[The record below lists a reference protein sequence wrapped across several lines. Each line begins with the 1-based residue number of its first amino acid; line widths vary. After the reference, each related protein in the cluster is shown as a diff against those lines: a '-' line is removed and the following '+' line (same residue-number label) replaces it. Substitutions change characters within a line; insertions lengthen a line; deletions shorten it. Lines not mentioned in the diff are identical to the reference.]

1 MRSGIT
7 HHMKSTS
14 KGKRVAVAPTES
26 ASGGA
31 QVPIALHESD
41 PDFLASLG
49 RRVREA
55 REQRGMARKLLSKT
69 ADVSERYL
77 AALEAGEGNASIV
90 LLRRV
95 AAALGVRLAD
105 LLDSGEPVAQQRLIR
120 RFLDSLPPGR
130 LEDVLR
136 RLTAEFGQDE
146 SVRRKRITLVGLRG
160 AGKTT
165 LGMALAKSLRR
176 PFVELDKEI
185 EREAGMS
192 LSEVF
197 LLYGQSGFRRIER
210 RCLERIINSQDE
222 IVLTVG
228 GGIVSEPETYNLL
241 LLNCFTVWI
250 KAAPEEHMARVVA
263 QGDTRPMAGHAEAMD
278 DLRQILSSRES
289 LYGKAD
295 AVVDTSGSTAQE
307 SFEALHGAL
316 TRGPTSG

>member
-1 MRSGIT
+1 
-7 HHMKSTS
+7 MKPTT
-14 KGKRVAVAPTES
+14 KGKRAVSEPGDGGTP
-26 ASGGA
+26 GA

-55 REQRGMARKLLSKT
+55 REQRGMARKVLSKT

-105 LLDSGEPVAQQRLIR
+105 LLDSGEPVAEQRLIR
-120 RFLDSLPPGR
+120 RFLDSLPHGR

-136 RLTAEFGQDE
+136 RLTEEFGQDE
-146 SVRRKRITLVGLRG
+146 AVRRKRITLVGLRG

-165 LGMALAKSLRR
+165 LGMSLAKSLRR

-197 LLYGQSGFRRIER
+197 LLYGQAGYRRIER

-263 QGDTRPMAGHAEAMD
+263 QGDLRPMAGHAEAMD
-278 DLRQILSSRES
+278 DLRKILTSRES

-295 AVVDTSGSTAQE
+295 AVVDTSGRTTEE
-307 SFEALHGAL
+307 SFEALRGSL
-316 TRGPTSG
+316 TRESTSR

>member
-1 MRSGIT
+1 MT
-7 HHMKSTS
+7 
-14 KGKRVAVAPTES
+14 KGKRVAAAPDS
-26 ASGGA
+26 PGGG

-41 PDFLASLG
+41 PDFLANLG
-49 RRVREA
+49 RRVRGA
-55 REQRGMARKLLSKT
+55 REQRGMARKVLSKT

-105 LLDSGEPVAQQRLIR
+105 LLDSGEPVAEQRLIR

-146 SVRRKRITLVGLRG
+146 AVRRKRITLVGLRG

-197 LLYGQSGFRRIER
+197 LLYGQAGFRRIER